1 MNAATIITLFAAL
14 ATTFETHKE
23 QLGELDAALGDGD
36 HGVSM
41 ARGFEKAKEALE
53 AGESHSPDVGERFG
67 TAGRAFMS
75 GVGGASGPLF
85 AMIFLELGKASA
97 GEHELT
103 ADALKSGLEG
113 AATAIKRLG
122 KAELGDKTMLDVL
135 IPVNE
140 ALQKTTGLGAAL
152 ALAAQ
157 VSEVSAR
164 QTTQLAAKRGRAQ
177 HVAGAGAG
185 HADPGATS
193 LAHIF
198 QTCNQVYL
206 EGSHA

>member
-1 MNAATIITLFAAL
+1 MNEATISALFTAL
-14 ATTFETHKE
+14 AEKFERCKE
-23 QLGELDAALGDGD
+23 QLGELDAAVGDGD

-41 ARGFEKAKEALE
+41 VRGFEKAKDALN
-53 AGESHSPDVGERFG
+53 ANDPDPQNVGERFG

-97 GEHELT
+97 GERELT
-103 ADALKSGLEG
+103 AGAFKSGLEQ
-113 AATAIKRLG
+113 ATAAVKRLG

-140 ALQKTTGLGAAL
+140 SIQDAAELGTALT
-152 ALAAQ
+152 LAAEIAA
-157 VSEVSAR
+157 SSAE
-164 QTTQLAAKRGRAQ
+164 QTTQLAARRGRAQ

-185 HADPGATS
+185 HPDPGATS
-193 LAHIF
+193 LALIF
-198 QTCNQVYL
+198 RTFQQVYQ
-206 EGSHA
+206 ESR